1 MELKRREATVDN
13 GVVTHIN
20 FRFMAYLMN
29 L

>member
-13 GVVTHIN
+13 GVVTHI
-20 FRFMAYLMN
+20 RFMAYLMN